1 MKEDIKKAFEE
12 ALKFKKCQEQ
22 SPEEF
27 CIQYVK
33 GLDNCGACPYYIEE
47 STGYQAEEKVLDY
60 ALDLFEVGKLN
71 TL

>member
-1 MKEDIKKAFEE
+1 MKEDIKKVFEE

-27 CIQYVK
+27 CSQYIIED
-33 GLDNCGACPYYIEE
+33 DNCGECPYFVEE
-47 STGYQAEEKVLDY
+47 AAGYEAEEKVLDY
-60 ALDLFEVGKLN
+60 ALGLFEEGKLN